1 MSVKNKYTSSKLV
14 ESQLMLESDLND
26 GALKKIFGQTAGHLK
41 MFGQI
46 LQDSAK
52 LIGGDIGYLVKLTF
66 GRLKSLQDLKEMR
79 KDNKRRRKDL
89 LGNISKNSD
98 QLMDAWPDGKITS
111 MMIAPGAFFTT
122 SALSGVEKITSK
134 EFREE
139 VGRYGFN
146 QIPVLDR
153 LFGVDSDREYQILK
167 DIARC
172 EPGDTECMDSAFN
185 RFSGAGAAAAT
196 SRRTSTLSS
205 LATKINS
212 IFLFANHEIVGPIL
226 QEGEESS
233 DESPELTEEQYSAY
247 VSRVK
252 EEINKDLLDARN
264 TWVEAQKKYFD
275 KIVGEAENVINLNT
289 NLASTQE
296 SAEFFGILEKLKKVA
311 GEDMKDL
318 DIEKIKSTFQEIG
331 QKFKSDEES
340 MSKLQKS
347 MEEEKIEETEE
358 NINKKLEEIVLS
370 SFKGTFLQE
379 LRSVLTDYYE
389 EVYTIITGGISDD
402 HMKALR
408 KDDLGKEYLAMVDS
422 YENKLKDALSN
433 LK

>member
-1 MSVKNKYTSSKLV
+1 MSVNKNTSKQLI
-14 ESQLMLESDLND
+14 ESRLMLESDLND
-26 GALKKIFGQTAGHLK
+26 GALGVIFGQSIAHLK
-41 MFGQI
+41 KFGTI

-66 GRLKSLQDLKEMR
+66 GRLRSLKDYQNMK
-79 KDNKRRRKDL
+79 KDNNRRRKDL
-89 LGNISKNSD
+89 IRNISKNSD
-98 QLMDAWPDGKITS
+98 ELMDAWPDGKITS

-122 SALSGVEKITSK
+122 SALTGLGKITSK

-139 VGRYGFN
+139 IGRYGFD

-153 LFGVDSDREYQILK
+153 LFGTESDGGYQLLK
-167 DIARC
+167 DISRC
-172 EPGDTECMDSAFN
+172 EPGDNECMSRAL
-185 RFSGAGAAAAT
+185 SLGAAAASSGPT
-196 SRRTSTLSS
+196 SRSTSKLSS

-212 IFLFANHEIVGPIL
+212 IFLFANHEIVGTIL

-233 DESPELTEEQYSAY
+233 GESPDLTEEQYSAY
-247 VSRVK
+247 VARVK

-264 TWVEAQKKYFD
+264 KWVEAQKKYFD
-275 KIVGEAENVINLNT
+275 KIVGEAEKVINLNT
-289 NLASTQE
+289 NLASTE
-296 SAEFFGILEKLKKVA
+296 DSAEFFGILEKLKKVA
-311 GEDMKDL
+311 GEDMKDF

-331 QKFKSDEES
+331 EKFKSDEES

-358 NINKKLEEIVLS
+358 NISKKLEKIVLS

-379 LRSVLTDYYE
+379 LRSTLTDYYE

-402 HMKALR
+402 HMKILR
-408 KDDLGKEYLAMVDS
+408 KDDLGKEYLSMVNS